1 MTKKNSN
8 NCNPPPQMIEHSDD
22 DDSSVLTEAP
32 SPPTTLESGGKGM
45 PAGPILE
52 ALGRCTPAELV
63 LDDDDDY
70 QLDDIENSRNERS
83 PTFVNRISS
92 IPQCGGGALPPM
104 PSERR
109 TPPRLPPKQKSS
121 NEEEVLPTIPPP
133 PSIRKLS
140 PRAAS
145 KHMVTEQFK
154 LHYQKLP
161 RSEQIKL
168 LKEVKLV
175 LGDESMLTGLYDGQD
190 LEEEEETAKHYKGK
204 DDEDE
209 SLLQS
214 SVDNSTS
221 RRSKGSQYDETTTAF
236 GTQFTGAGEETTAF
250 GTIDD
255 DQTNTAFYTLDTAG
269 EDTNTAFG
277 TLYTNYT
284 MDTRNTLDTK
294 DTMDD
299 TFMSGSVLSDVYS
312 DDDDDEPFFNLTD
325 ACVTYL
331 CDGKYSEGPNKD
343 EQKAKEAARKEQR
356 SSRDKEKERVNWDRH
371 KRYKERLKSFNKSD
385 SDNSDSTK
393 KKEKK
398 RSDDDKSNI
407 DDSMLGSWAV
417 GPANKYD
424 NPHTALGHY
433 NKANKST
440 PLTVKER
447 LEMKQGLMKPKPEP
461 VLEEVVEEE
470 VAEEVIEEPKQQAEQ
485 STSAQTLEEK
495 LQGVKEATEKVTY
508 FEPSSEKPFWKENT
522 SVYNVDDETTAIQSS
537 VFWKGDGVFDA
548 DEGTTEIGAIECEA
562 NVDDSE
568 VALNGSGTSSN
579 TGAEQSTLLQC
590 GRSTPLE
597 MPHEDTPTPT
607 SSLDKPNLL
616 TKARSFGRSKS
627 FTRVIS
633 TLSQKI
639 SRLDESQQQDGTAR
653 PDAESLTFESEVSLD
668 NATKGSNST
677 NKTTSNS
684 SSDSNNSSL
693 SPKKKGWKQY
703 TCQTSG
709 RAYYS
714 NGTLTTW
721 DRPLGSE
728 IVISRPSTS
737 TASRICPRSG
747 TPISV
752 GGESSGLESAS
763 TPIASNVLEK
773 VELSLPPKQHK
784 KKKSFNLGFFKSKK
798 NTTDKVPACISKT
811 VPSSPDRTVTS
822 TSTSSSK
829 QELATITTDATGVDS
844 ISVSSSKK
852 KKKRE
857 WKEYIDQNTGKKYY
871 SNGISTSW
879 DKPDGFVVASGG
891 GESTYT
897 EACSDAAITSSASI
911 ARKLTRWRE
920 YTDVS
925 SGKKYYSNGIST
937 TWDRDNFFNEHAE
950 GVC

>member
-1 MTKKNSN
+1 
-8 NCNPPPQMIEHSDD
+8 
-22 DDSSVLTEAP
+22 
-32 SPPTTLESGGKGM
+32 
-45 PAGPILE
+45 
-52 ALGRCTPAELV
+52 
-63 LDDDDDY
+63 
-70 QLDDIENSRNERS
+70 
-83 PTFVNRISS
+83 
-92 IPQCGGGALPPM
+92 
-104 PSERR
+104 
-109 TPPRLPPKQKSS
+109 
-121 NEEEVLPTIPPP
+121 
-133 PSIRKLS
+133 
-140 PRAAS
+140 
-145 KHMVTEQFK
+145 
-154 LHYQKLP
+154 
-161 RSEQIKL
+161 
-168 LKEVKLV
+168 
-175 LGDESMLTGLYDGQD
+175 
-190 LEEEEETAKHYKGK
+190 
-204 DDEDE
+204 
-209 SLLQS
+209 
-214 SVDNSTS
+214 
-221 RRSKGSQYDETTTAF
+221 
-236 GTQFTGAGEETTAF
+236 
-250 GTIDD
+250 
-255 DQTNTAFYTLDTAG
+255 
-269 EDTNTAFG
+269 
-277 TLYTNYT
+277 

-331 CDGKYSEGPNKD
+331 CDGKYSEGPNED
-343 EQKAKEAARKEQR
+343 EQKAKEAARREHQR
-356 SSRDKEKERVNWDRH
+356 SSRDKEKERMDLNRH

-508 FEPSSEKPFWKENT
+508 SEPSSEKPFWKENT

-548 DEGTTEIGAIECEA
+548 DAGTTEIGAIECEA

-579 TGAEQSTLLQC
+579 TGAEQSALLQC

-597 MPHEDTPTPT
+597 MQNEDTPQTL
-607 SSLDKPNLL
+607 SLDKPNLL

-633 TLSQKI
+633 ALSQKI

-653 PDAESLTFESEVSLD
+653 PDAESLTFESELSLD

-703 TCQTSG
+703 TCATSG

-721 DRPLGSE
+721 DRPAE
-728 IVISRPSTS
+728 IVVSKPSS
-737 TASRICPRSG
+737 SKASRICPRSG

-752 GGESSGLESAS
+752 GGESSGVESAS

-773 VELSLPPKQHK
+773 IELLLPPKQHK

-798 NTTDKVPACISKT
+798 NTTDKVPAYISKT
-811 VPSSPDRTVTS
+811 VPPSPDRTVTS

-829 QELATITTDATGVDS
+829 QEVATIPIDPTGVDS
-844 ISVSSSKK
+844 ISLNSSKK

-871 SNGISTSW
+871 SNGVSTSW
-879 DKPDGFVVASGG
+879 VKPDGFVVASGG

-937 TWDRDNFFNEHAE
+937 TWDRPENFFDEHAE